1 MKKKNVAD
9 SSGGKGPFTGPQSRR
24 LINSPVL
31 GIFQSADWYSPL
43 VWFLSQ
49 TLVDHLTEY
58 FGVTLVLFLILR
70 IGVQIWW
77 FVLQCQHQDF
87 HWRIFMIRGSTSR
100 QLNRRY
106 SETPDV
112 CLKVVACHLIW
123 KEKYHIKKKVYPV
136 CPAIFSWINF
146 QGFCK
151 NERCG
156 Q

>member
-1 MKKKNVAD
+1 M
-9 SSGGKGPFTGPQSRR
+9 
-24 LINSPVL
+24 NSPVL
-31 GIFQSADWYSPL
+31 RFLQSADWYSPL

-49 TLVDHLTEY
+49 TLVDHLSEY

-70 IGVQIWW
+70 IGVQIWR

-123 KEKYHIKKKVYPV
+123 KEKYHIKKTQFILCVLQYSH
-136 CPAIFSWINF
+136 ASIFMDFAKMNVVDNNHAF
-146 QGFCK
+146 L
-151 NERCG
+151 
-156 Q
+156 

>member
-1 MKKKNVAD
+1 M
-9 SSGGKGPFTGPQSRR
+9 
-24 LINSPVL
+24 NSPVL
-31 GIFQSADWYSPL
+31 SILQSADWYSPL

-58 FGVTLVLFLILR
+58 FGVPLVLFLILG

-87 HWRIFMIRGSTSR
+87 HWRIFMIRGGTSR

-112 CLKVVACHLIW
+112 CLEVVACHLIG
-123 KEKYHIKKKVYPV
+123 KEKYQIKKTLFILCVLQYSHGS
-136 CPAIFSWINF
+136 IFMDFAKLNIVDNNHAF
-146 QGFCK
+146 L
-151 NERCG
+151 
-156 Q
+156 

>member
-1 MKKKNVAD
+1 M
-9 SSGGKGPFTGPQSRR
+9 
-24 LINSPVL
+24 NSPVL
-31 GIFQSADWYSPL
+31 RFLQSADWYSPL

-100 QLNRRY
+100 QLNRCY

-112 CLKVVACHLIW
+112 CLKVVACHLMW
-123 KEKYHIKKKVYPV
+123 RQKNIKLKTLIILCVLQYSL
-136 CPAIFSWINF
+136 ASIFMDFAKMNIVDNDHAF
-146 QGFCK
+146 YKICCFIYYMYLT
-151 NERCG
+151 NI
-156 Q
+156 